1 MYQIKKRK
9 VENGF
14 SSLNAPIEKE
24 EKMLGT
30 IGWVGSFDVAE
41 AGL

>member
-1 MYQIKKRK
+1 MYPSK
-9 VENGF
+9 
-14 SSLNAPIEKE
+14 KE
-24 EKMLGT
+24 EEMLGA